1 MNSQGTLNHP
11 SARDPQLRH
20 LPPLDPTMKTT
31 LRTVSAR
38 PAAGALRTM
47 KKRNRQMQLMPES
60 MARAHMETR
69 LYEAESEQWAL
80 RVRNARR
87 LQRRA
92 ERASLRARRAV
103 ARLVM

>member
-1 MNSQGTLNHP
+1 MNAQGTLNHP
-11 SARDPQLRH
+11 STRDPQLRH
-20 LPPLDPTMKTT
+20 LPKLDPTMNTSP
-31 LRTVSAR
+31 RNNSDR
-38 PAAGALRTM
+38 PAAGTPRSV

-60 MARAHMETR
+60 MARAQMESR

-80 RVRNARR
+80 RVQNARR

-92 ERASLRARRAV
+92 ERASLRAKRAM

>member
-1 MNSQGTLNHP
+1 MNAQGTLNHP
-11 SARDPQLRH
+11 STRDPQLRH
-20 LPPLDPTMKTT
+20 LPKQDPTMNA
-31 LRTVSAR
+31 SPHHMSGG
-38 PAAGALRTM
+38 PAARTPHSA
-47 KKRNRQMQLMPES
+47 KKRNRKMQLMPES
-60 MARAHMETR
+60 MARAHMESR

-92 ERASLRARRAV
+92 ERASLRAKRAV